1 MCIRD
6 RIWGLTEIPERL
18 IVVGSGVTGAEL
30 AQAYLG
36 LGSAVTL
43 VSSRHQV
50 LPGEDS
56 DAAAVIEEVFR
67 REGMEAVSY
76 THLDVYKR
84 QAAGEGV
91 AVMTS
96 PCDRRTT

>member
-1 MCIRD
+1 MPTALPDGD
-6 RIWGLTEIPERL
+6 RILTWAQIWGLTEIPERL

-67 REGMEAVSY
+67 REGMEVSA
-76 THLDVYKR
+76 DP
-84 QAAGEGV
+84 G
-91 AVMTS
+91 
-96 PCDRRTT
+96 